1 MQFLSLHDHQTF
13 HYFFKCIFLEN
24 MFIRASLTSYPVR
37 FTNRAPL
44 EVAYIACFSI
54 HCIWI
59 ILSSSLHVLQFFVI
73 AKSGVFSYYILATPD
88 NNQFSSVAQS
98 YPTLCN
104 PMDCRMPG
112 FPVHHPLPELA
123 QTHVYQVDDTIQPS
137 LPLSSPFTSAFNVC
151 QHQGLFQW
159 VSSSYQVAR
168 VLEFQLQHQSFQLIF
183 RVDFL

>member
-1 MQFLSLHDHQTF
+1 MDRSHSDWCEMV
-13 HYFFKCIFLEN
+13 FFKCIFLEN

-44 EVAYIACFSI
+44 EVVYIACFSI

-73 AKSGVFSYYILATPD
+73 ATSGVFSYYILATPD

-98 YPTLCN
+98 YPTLCD
-104 PMDCRMPG
+104 PMDCRIPG
-112 FPVHHPLPELA
+112 FSVHHQLPELA
-123 QTHVYQVDDTIQPS
+123 QAHDHRVIDAIQPS
-137 LPLSSPFTSAFNVC
+137 LPLSSPFPSAFNLC

-168 VLEFQLQHQSFQLIF
+168 VLEFQFQHQSFQLIF

>member
-137 LPLSSPFTSAFNVC
+137 LPLSSPFPSAFNVC